1 MSYNAFFLLLEMSLF
16 SSVQKELEQNY
27 VTTGGTAAKNI
38 ILHAWCELIVYAGTM
53 VTKYSTSTVV
63 LMLVCDLL

>member
-27 VTTGGTAAKNI
+27 VAAGGTAAKNI
-38 ILHAWCELIVYAGTM
+38 ILYAWCELIVYAGTM